1 MNNDENIVFIKGTYS
16 NGIMMSPD
24 DEGRFTN
31 DIVVSVELSGFRFF
45 P

>member
-1 MNNDENIVFIKGTYS
+1 MNNDENIIFIKGTYS
-16 NGIMMSPD
+16 KGILMSPD

-31 DIVVSVELSGFRFF
+31 DIVVSVEHPGFSFK